1 MFIQGELM
9 ISSRKNFHKVYDLT
23 ERVLSDNIDTSVPS
37 REEHIRFLITKY
49 LKVNA
54 LGQASEMC
62 YLLKNIKK
70 EVTKTLKEMHESK
83 ELIEVEVGDKNY
95 YALAHLLDV
104 KNEPLKRSSV
114 KILSPFDNLLIQ
126 RKRMKALFDFDY
138 LIECYVPKEKRKYG
152 YFSLPILWEGRLVA
166 RMDCKAERKESV
178 LHVYNIVLELSLS
191 DMDEFAL
198 ALYEELLLFVA
209 FNDCSDFVLHKS
221 TPFNFISI
229 LKSVAQ
235 LL

>member
-1 MFIQGELM
+1 
-9 ISSRKNFHKVYDLT
+9 
-23 ERVLSDNIDTSVPS
+23 
-37 REEHIRFLITKY
+37 
-49 LKVNA
+49 
-54 LGQASEMC
+54 
-62 YLLKNIKK
+62 
-70 EVTKTLKEMHESK
+70 
-83 ELIEVEVGDKNY
+83 
-95 YALAHLLDV
+95 
-104 KNEPLKRSSV
+104 
-114 KILSPFDNLLIQ
+114 
-126 RKRMKALFDFDY
+126 MKALFDFDY